1 MLQFFSLTGS
11 ENEPY
16 EILYSGK
23 VQRGLDNAL
32 FDTEMVSKKNSRAK
46 FKYGIDRGLAVAA
59 KRRQGGFSSKLIDR
73 RFRIQYQKCST

>member
-1 MLQFFSLTGS
+1 MVRLKYFQPQKKMTYAWGEDGSLAMTNHKGHVAVFSLTGS

-32 FDTEMVSKKNSRAK
+32 FDTEMVSKKE
-46 FKYGIDRGLAVAA
+46 
-59 KRRQGGFSSKLIDR
+59 FS
-73 RFRIQYQKCST
+73 C

>member
-1 MLQFFSLTGS
+1 MTYAWGEDGSLAMTNHKGHVAVFFSLTGS

-46 FKYGIDRGLAVAA
+46 FKYGIDRGWLLQQKTA
-59 KRRQGGFSSKLIDR
+59 RRL
-73 RFRIQYQKCST
+73 

>member
-1 MLQFFSLTGS
+1 MLQFFFFLTGS

-32 FDTEMVSKKNSRAK
+32 FDTEMVSKKE
-46 FKYGIDRGLAVAA
+46 
-59 KRRQGGFSSKLIDR
+59 FS
-73 RFRIQYQKCST
+73 C